1 MYKFCLIVLSFV
13 CANALSP
20 SSYAQSKDPTR
31 PFVSGESNNMVT
43 RAKGQLVL
51 QTIVE
56 QGDTKRVIINGKL
69 LNIGDQIS
77 QYKLQKIAN
86 NYVVLSSPEQELTL
100 SLFSTV
106 VAKSR

>member
-13 CANALSP
+13 SVYTLSI
-20 SSYAQSKDPTR
+20 SSQAQSIDPTK
-31 PFVSGESNNMVT
+31 PFQQGEMNNTVT

-56 QGDTKRVIINGKL
+56 QGETKRVVINGKL

-77 QYKLQKIAN
+77 QYKLLKIAN